1 MIIKPLTEK
10 WQLPFAAV
18 LIVLGF
24 TGSEIMVAAGFDTG
38 IRYQSFHDLIFY
50 VFLPLLVFEAAFTI
64 NFKQLISNLALILI
78 YALPLMLLSAL
89 ASAGLIFYGIAHPS
103 GFPWIAALLTGVLLS
118 ATDPVAV
125 VSLMRRLG
133 APPRLCILLD
143 GESLFNDATAIVT
156 FSVLL
161 QIALHPLQAVTVGEA
176 VWQFSVVFAGGVI
189 MGLVFGFVAN
199 LLLRRFFDSVAQA
212 VVTLTAAYLS
222 YLIAEH
228 WLHVSGVM
236 AVLVTGL
243 MLSRGLAK
251 QRQQASQTLFVDDFW
266 QFNVFVTEALM
277 FLFMGVTITTD
288 MFTDNWLAMLIA
300 IAAVLIARALVVFA
314 GSWLLVPVKPIK
326 PLSMGEQRLM
336 FMGGLRGAVTLALA
350 LALPTELSYWWTIQ
364 SMAFGVVLFTL
375 FVQAPLMPTI
385 LKQALNK
392 PG

>member
-1 MIIKPLTEK
+1 
-10 WQLPFAAV
+10 
-18 LIVLGF
+18 
-24 TGSEIMVAAGFDTG
+24 
-38 IRYQSFHDLIFY
+38 
-50 VFLPLLVFEAAFTI
+50 
-64 NFKQLISNLALILI
+64 
-78 YALPLMLLSAL
+78 
-89 ASAGLIFYGIAHPS
+89 
-103 GFPWIAALLTGVLLS
+103 
-118 ATDPVAV
+118 
-125 VSLMRRLG
+125 
-133 APPRLCILLD
+133 
-143 GESLFNDATAIVT
+143 
-156 FSVLL
+156 
-161 QIALHPLQAVTVGEA
+161 VGEA

-326 PLSMGEQRLM
+326 PLSMGEQRLV